1 MIKNS
6 CFLWMYVQ
14 REFLGAFLLGLFI
27 RVQPGK
33 LVEFWK
39 RAPWMGLTI
48 ENQDLNL
55 GQGEVIMSS
64 QLESTP
70 RNFSERLQAM
80 NILHGIHKA
89 RTEEWSSTFSINQA
103 ERVLFPTNSS
113 FTLGSCSLLLTSHH
127 LSNFKEHWQSSELQ

>member
-1 MIKNS
+1 
-6 CFLWMYVQ
+6 
-14 REFLGAFLLGLFI
+14 
-27 RVQPGK
+27 
-33 LVEFWK
+33 
-39 RAPWMGLTI
+39 MGLTI

-89 RTEEWSSTFSINQA
+89 RTEE
-103 ERVLFPTNSS
+103 
-113 FTLGSCSLLLTSHH
+113 
-127 LSNFKEHWQSSELQ
+127 